1 MSTFAEAGVGPA
13 TIAQRLG
20 RRGDF
25 SGCYVLMDAGVP
37 VYVGISRSVLSRLRS
52 HVLGRG
58 SEDATL
64 AYSMACAVKPH
75 TRSRTQA
82 MADPA
87 FRCVF
92 DEQKARLKTLDVVF
106 VEIDNAFEMHIFEAY
121 CALELDT
128 YVWNTFATH

>member
-1 MSTFAEAGVGPA
+1 MVRFAKAGDGPV
-13 TIAQRLG
+13 TIARGMG

-25 SGCYVLMDAGVP
+25 SGCYVLMEAGSP
-37 VYVGISRSVLSRLRS
+37 FYVGISRTVLSRLRS

-64 AYSMACAVKPH
+64 AYSMACAAKPH
-75 TRSRTQA
+75 AMSRKQA
-82 MADPA
+82 MADPEFRRA
-87 FRCVF
+87 F
-92 DEQKARLKTLDVVF
+92 EGQKAHLKTLHAAF

-128 YVWNTFATH
+128 CVWNTFATH